1 MIIPNI
7 EEKLDL
13 GCSHVHLIDE
23 NSCLGYG
30 VDILN
35 YNISSLSSVLM
46 EIENKAAAFNE
57 AYNAFAAYSG
67 IWLAASSNIISY
79 GELWNQASSLVISSS
94 GLWNKEFSVIYPEIV
109 PLDRWYNYDP
119 FKKRSTIK
127 SFIRALETPALF
139 WSNAAQTNSQ
149 LMFNSLSS
157 TNTSILLSLA
167 SGISSFVP
175 ITSTSLSTLSALKNS
190 LPSSLSAL
198 SALPF
203 LSVIALST
211 LSALPL
217 SSLYNLSIP
226 PVNIF
231 NLPTLS
237 SNTLLALAQ
246 STLSVS
252 AARLSNLNTIY
263 YTVSSTSRLSAISLS
278 AINSSNLYFKSL
290 FAISQS
296 PLEIANRTADLNDLN
311 QKATI
316 STHNYRELYYQLSG
330 TSLSSTSLT
339 ALNSCIESFS
349 NFSLSSLLMRTPI
362 SVISLSAT
370 NLSSTLL
377 FTSNSLARSLSTSSL
392 SGLGLSALGLTI
404 LNTNSLE
411 LSTLNLSSL
420 NILNNTLQGFS
431 LPLSS
436 SLSSFN
442 VSVASFVTLS
452 SLALSSLSV
461 SNRRVAAYSLS
472 AYKEGVYIEYDEN
485 RFAEFYLKNKIPDWL
500 YYNFPP
506 LSFAPGQTI
515 NLIIQMYQ
523 TTPVE
528 FVFQENYLESCLGSG
543 GTTTNCGECDP
554 PFFQCN
560 GKNGYDECIPVV
572 DSKTNYFKCRGEGGA
587 LLELNYRETSSDTN
601 VGRVVRHKYVLN
613 NSKTLLQDPKTAWV
627 FVN

>member
-13 GCSHVHLIDE
+13 GCSHTHLIDE

-35 YNISSLSSVLM
+35 YNVKSLSSVLM

-109 PLDRWYNYDP
+109 PLDKWYNYDP
-119 FKKRSTIK
+119 FKQKSTVK
-127 SFIRALETPALF
+127 SFIRALETPGIF
-139 WSNAAQTNSQ
+139 WSNTTQYNSQ
-149 LMFNSLSS
+149 LMFNSLSATNSS
-157 TNTSILLSLA
+157 TLQSLA
-167 SGISSFVP
+167 SSISSFVP
-175 ITSTSLSTLSALKNS
+175 ITST
-190 LPSSLSAL
+190 LPAL
-198 SALPF
+198 SSRA
-203 LSVIALST
+203 
-211 LSALPL
+211 
-217 SSLYNLSIP
+217 
-226 PVNIF
+226 
-231 NLPTLS
+231 
-237 SNTLLALAQ
+237 LLALTL

-252 AARLSNLNTIY
+252 AASLSNLNTIY
-263 YTVSSTSRLSAISLS
+263 YTVSSTSSLSAISLS

-290 FAISQS
+290 FAISRT
-296 PLEIANRTADLNDLN
+296 PLEIANKTADLNDLN

-316 STHNYRELYYQLSG
+316 STQNYRELYYQLSG

-377 FTSNSLARSLSTSSL
+377 FTSNSLATSLSTSSL

-452 SLALSSLSV
+452 SLALSSLNTST
-461 SNRRVAAYSLS
+461 SRIATYSLS

-485 RFAEFYLKNKIPDWL
+485 RFAEFYLRNKIPDWL

-506 LSFAPGQTI
+506 QTFAPGQTI

-560 GKNGYDECIPVV
+560 GKNGYDQCVPVV

-613 NSKTLLQDPKTAWV
+613 NSKTFLQDPKTAWV